1 MKNKIIEIVE
11 LGFPKS
17 LIQRENEPITELIE
31 TNLLVKELNQAL
43 SLFTVISR
51 FSWFGV
57 TI

>member
-31 TNLLVKELNQAL
+31 TNLLVKELNQEL